1 MSKEGRGYDTGD
13 PSMSPTRATRATESV
28 EAARPS
34 KTRLK
39 HEAHELQ
46 ALGAALAELP
56 PERLDALELAG
67 PLRDALL
74 EWRRTRS
81 HEGRRRQLQY
91 IGKLMRN
98 VDVEPLR
105 TAVAEARLGS
115 ARDTLALHE
124 AERWRDELI
133 ASDDAATRWLEAH
146 PAADAQRLRSLVRSA
161 RLDGRTPALADAR
174 RGRAYRELF
183 RFLRDQ
189 ETPS

>member
-1 MSKEGRGYDTGD
+1 
-13 PSMSPTRATRATESV
+13 MSPTRAPRATESV

-46 ALGAALAELP
+46 ALGAALTELP
-56 PERLDALELAG
+56 PERLDALELAE

-105 TAVAEARLGS
+105 AAVA
-115 ARDTLALHE
+115 
-124 AERWRDELI
+124 
-133 ASDDAATRWLEAH
+133 
-146 PAADAQRLRSLVRSA
+146 
-161 RLDGRTPALADAR
+161 
-174 RGRAYRELF
+174 
-183 RFLRDQ
+183 
-189 ETPS
+189 